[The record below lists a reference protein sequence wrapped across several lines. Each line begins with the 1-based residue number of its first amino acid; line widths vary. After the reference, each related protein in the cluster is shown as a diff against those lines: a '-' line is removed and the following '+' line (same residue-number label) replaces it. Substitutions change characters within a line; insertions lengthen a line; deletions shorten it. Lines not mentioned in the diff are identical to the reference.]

1 MIANHRV
8 LIKVGGAALKDDSVL
23 ETVTQ
28 AIQRYRRNSYKVVIV
43 HGGGPAINAA
53 LEAKGIMWTFVDGQ
67 RVTSPE
73 MMTAIETTLCGE
85 VNRKLVRH
93 MGGAGL
99 PVVGFSGTDNHT
111 LMCTR
116 QSEALGQV
124 GEIQAVN
131 CAWIE
136 VLMRLPSAPIP
147 VMAPVGIGHNGE
159 AFNINADWA
168 ATKLAV
174 ALGVEQLIF
183 FTDQKGIL
191 GANKK
196 LIEHTTPLELQA
208 LMDDGTIQGGMMTK
222 ARSII
227 HACKSGI
234 PLVRVLNGVDALDA
248 VNDESIGT
256 VCTAPALVEA
266 PKVKVMADATI

>member
-1 MIANHRV
+1 MTNNHRV

-28 AIQRYRRNSYKVVIV
+28 AIQRYRRHSYKVVVV

-53 LEAKGIMWTFVDGQ
+53 LEAKGIKWNFVDGQ
-67 RVTSPE
+67 RVTTPE
-73 MMTAIETTLCGE
+73 MMTVIETTLCGE

-93 MGGAGL
+93 MGGSGL

-116 QSEALGQV
+116 QSDSLGQV
-124 GEIQAVN
+124 GQIQAVN
-131 CAWIE
+131 CAWVE

-147 VMAPVGIGHNGE
+147 VMAPIGIGHNGE

-183 FTDQKGIL
+183 LTDQKGIL
-191 GANKK
+191 DGKKK
-196 LIEHTTPLELQA
+196 LIENTTPLELEA
-208 LMDDGTIQGGMMTK
+208 LMIEGTIQGGMMTK

-227 HACKSGI
+227 HARKSGI
-234 PLVRVLNGVDALDA
+234 PLVRVLNGVDALAA
-248 VNDESIGT
+248 VNDETIGT
-256 VCTAPALVEA
+256 VCAAPMKIEV
-266 PKVKVMADATI
+266 PKPKVMADATV

>member
-1 MIANHRV
+1 MITNHRV

-28 AIQRYRRNSYKVVIV
+28 AIQRYRRNSYKVVVV

-53 LEAKGIMWTFVDGQ
+53 LEAKGIKWTFSDGQ

-73 MMTAIETTLCGE
+73 MMTVIETTLCGQ

-93 MGGAGL
+93 MGGSGL

-111 LMCTR
+111 LMCAR

-124 GEIQAVN
+124 GQIQAVN
-131 CAWIE
+131 CAWLE

-147 VMAPVGIGHNGE
+147 VMAPIGIGHNGE

-183 FTDQKGIL
+183 LTDQKGIL
-191 GANKK
+191 DGNKR
-196 LIEHTTPLELQA
+196 LIEDTTPLELQA

-222 ARSII
+222 TRSII
-227 HACKSGI
+227 HARKSGI

-248 VNDESIGT
+248 VNDETIGT
-256 VCTAPALVEA
+256 VCAAPVQAEA
-266 PKVKVMADATI
+266 PKTKVTVDATV

>member
-1 MIANHRV
+1 MINSSRV

-23 ETVTQ
+23 DTVTQ
-28 AIQRYRRNSYKVVIV
+28 AIQRYRRNSYKVVVV

-53 LEAKGIMWTFVDGQ
+53 LESKGIKWTFVDGQ

-73 MMTAIETTLCGE
+73 MMTVIETTLCGE

-93 MGGAGL
+93 MGGSGL

-116 QSEALGQV
+116 QNEALGQV
-124 GEIQAVN
+124 GQIQAVN
-131 CAWIE
+131 CAWLE
-136 VLMRLPSAPIP
+136 VLMRLPSAPVP
-147 VMAPVGIGHNGE
+147 VMAPIGIGHNGE

-183 FTDQKGIL
+183 LTDQKGIL
-191 GANKK
+191 DGNKR
-196 LIEHTTPLELQA
+196 LIETTTPLELQA

-222 ARSII
+222 ARSIL
-227 HACKSGI
+227 HARKCGI
-234 PLVRVLNGVDALDA
+234 PLVRVLNGVDALNA

-256 VCTAPALVEA
+256 VCATPARVES
-266 PKVKVMADATI
+266 PKTRVMTDATI